1 MGIYERGHCPR
12 FSRRMKKQYCNGTH
26 AARPKFVNF
35 QGPPSLHRHPDSLS
49 PPLFPCLSAS
59 LSLCLS
65 LASSLFLF
73 SRSLSGDDGPPPDE
87 ISILD
92 TAACYQATG
101 IETPLAVT
109 FLRFRGSRPRAYT
122 FIRSHPTRLPSLSSC
137 VLLLLP
143 CFAVRRSACL
153 NKDYRDHFEP
163 KSI

>member
-1 MGIYERGHCPR
+1 MERTRRVLNSSISKAHPR
-12 FSRRMKKQYCNGTH
+12 FIAILTLFL
-26 AARPKFVNF
+26 P
-35 QGPPSLHRHPDSLS
+35 LS
-49 PPLFPCLSAS
+49 FPVFLLLYRSVFP
-59 LSLCLS
+59 

-73 SRSLSGDDGPPPDE
+73 SRSLSDDDGPPPDE

-109 FLRFRGSRPRAYT
+109 FLRFRGSRPRAYA